1 MLWYHDEEKKK
12 KIKVAALGGL
22 FCPKEKRLSN
32 SERLYGLHAA
42 IAVCLLLPHR
52 LDHLQVRDEGPAW
65 PMPVVAPILFGFEQG
80 RSFVIVAEVL
90 HWWVAVVKRLVVVLL
105 PSQSH

>member
-1 MLWYHDEEKKK
+1 MH
-12 KIKVAALGGL
+12 
-22 FCPKEKRLSN
+22 PRL
-32 SERLYGLHAA
+32 
-42 IAVCLLLPHR
+42 HR
-52 LDHLQVRDEGPAW
+52 WQVHGEGQAW
-65 PMPVVAPILFGFEQG
+65 LMPVVAPILFGFEQG